1 MKKYKSTFVNMGRK
15 GRRFSTLLWIIL
27 FVSSQTFAQR
37 KPIGNLLTENIP
49 DIAPSLM
56 ERWDQYQNIRSAS
69 FADWDANGGM
79 YIVTRFADV
88 AQLHHVKNAGAYR
101 EQVTFSKEPIT
112 SAKVSPNAANDGFL
126 FSKDQGGN
134 ENYQIYFFDRKT
146 GKNKLLTDGKSRNGN
161 AIWNHNGDKIAFSS
175 NKRDG
180 KNIDFYIMDFKN
192 PDAAQLL
199 LQNVGGGWSM
209 VDWSDD
215 DTKMIIRNGISANES
230 KLFVFDLASKKVE
243 EIHPTTK
250 QIAYR
255 DAAFADNNRDIW
267 FVNDEAG
274 EYNALYYYSNSMKE
288 ATKIIAPEG
297 EIESLVFSHNRKN
310 FVYVVNE
317 KGYSTAYLYDTQ
329 NVEQKKLQTPAGVIG
344 NLNFDPKDERIALS
358 IVTPTSPS
366 DVYVF
371 DIKKQTSERWT
382 FSETG
387 GLNPDNFVTCSLI
400 NFPTFDTDEATKKP
414 RMIPSFMFKSRAAM
428 PGGSLGKLPV
438 IIDIH
443 GGPEGQSL
451 PNFSNSRQFWANE
464 LGCVVLVP
472 NVRGS
477 TGYGKTYLKLDNGA
491 LRENSVKDI
500 GALLDWIATQPDL
513 DASRVAVYGGSY
525 GGYMSLA
532 CMTNFNARLK
542 CGVDLFGISNFV
554 TFLKN
559 TSGYRVDLRRVEYG
573 DERDPAMAQILERIS
588 PLTNIKNITKPMF
601 IFQGEN
607 DPRVPLSESEQML
620 ASLKTNGVTT
630 WYVRAKDEGHGIAK
644 KANRDYTYAAMAA
657 FLQKFLVE
665 K

>member
-1 MKKYKSTFVNMGRK
+1 MKK
-15 GRRFSTLLWIIL
+15 IIL
-27 FVSSQTFAQR
+27 LFCITTFSAFSVFAQR

-49 DIAPSLM
+49 DISPSLM

-69 FADWDANGGM
+69 FADWDSKGAI

-88 AQLHHVKNAGAYR
+88 SQIHHVNSAGAYR

-112 SAKVSPNAANDGFL
+112 GAKVSPNAMNDGFL
-126 FSKDQGGN
+126 FSKDKGGD
-134 ENYQIYFFDRKT
+134 ENFQIYFFDRKS
-146 GKNKLLTDGKSRNGN
+146 GKNKLMTDGKSRNSN

-180 KNIDFYIMDFKN
+180 KNIDFYIADFKN

-199 LQNVGGGWSM
+199 LQNIGGGWNM
-209 VDWSDD
+209 MDWSDD
-215 DTKMIIRNGISANES
+215 DSKMIIRNSISANES
-230 KLFVFDLASKKVE
+230 KLFVFDLSTKKLE
-243 EIHPTTK
+243 EIYPSLK

-274 EYNALYYYSNSMKE
+274 EFNALYYYSNTLKS
-288 ATKIIAPEG
+288 ATKILSPEG
-297 EIESLVFSHNRKN
+297 EIESLVFSHNRKQ

-329 NVEQKKLQTPAGVIG
+329 NVNSTKLQTPQGVIG
-344 NLNFDPKDERIALS
+344 NLNFDMKDERIAIS
-358 IVTPTSPS
+358 ITTPTSTS
-366 DVYVF
+366 DVYVY
-371 DIKKQTSERWT
+371 DIKNKTSERWT

-387 GLNPDNFVTCSLI
+387 GLNSGNFVTCSLI
-400 NFPTFDTDEATKKP
+400 DFQTFDTDEATRKT
-414 RMIPSFMFKSRAAM
+414 RIIPSFMFK
-428 PGGSLGKLPV
+428 PKNTTLGKLPV

-451 PNFSNSRQFWANE
+451 PNFSNARQFWANE

-500 GALLDWIATQPDL
+500 GALLDWVATQPDL
-513 DASRVAVYGGSY
+513 DASRVAVFGGSY

-559 TSGYRVDLRRVEYG
+559 TSSYRADLRRVEYG
-573 DERDPAMAQILERIS
+573 DERDPAMAQILEKIS

-607 DPRVPLSESEQML
+607 DPRVPLNESEQML

-644 KANRDYTYAAMAA
+644 KANRDYTYAAIAA
-657 FLQKFLVE
+657 FLQKFLVD

>member
-1 MKKYKSTFVNMGRK
+1 MKKIVLLFCLIAFCA
-15 GRRFSTLLWIIL
+15 FSI
-27 FVSSQTFAQR
+27 FAQR

-49 DIAPSLM
+49 DMSPSLV
-56 ERWDQYQNIRSAS
+56 ERWDQYQNIRAAS

-79 YIVTRFADV
+79 YVVTRFADV
-88 AQLHHVKNAGAYR
+88 AQVHHVKSAGAYR
-101 EQVTFSKEPIT
+101 EQITFSKEPIT
-112 SAKVSPNAANDGFL
+112 GAKVSPNTANNGFL
-126 FSKDQGGN
+126 FSKDKGGD
-134 ENYQIYFFDRKT
+134 ENFQIYFFDRKT
-146 GKNKLLTDGKSRNGN
+146 GKNKLITDGKSRNGN
-161 AIWNHNGDKIAFSS
+161 AIWNKKGDKIAFSS

-180 KNIDFYIMDFKN
+180 KNIDFYITDFN
-192 PDAAQLL
+192 ASENVQLL
-199 LQNVGGGWSM
+199 LQNTGGGWNM

-215 DTKMIIRNGISANES
+215 DSKMIIQNSISANES
-230 KLFVFDLASKKVE
+230 KLYIYDLTIKKLD

-255 DAAFADNNRDIW
+255 DASFADNNRDIW

-274 EYNALYYYSNSMKE
+274 EYNALYYYSASMKE
-288 ATKIIAPEG
+288 ATKIVSPEG
-297 EIESLVFSHNRKN
+297 EIESLVFSHNRKQ

-329 NVEQKKLQTPAGVIG
+329 NVVSAKLQTPQGVVG
-344 NLNFDPKDERIALS
+344 NLNFDTKDERIAIS

-366 DVYVF
+366 DVYVY
-371 DIKKQTSERWT
+371 DIKNKTSERWT

-400 NFPTFDTDEATKKP
+400 NFPTFDTDEATHKT
-414 RMIPSFMFKSRAAM
+414 RIIPSFMFKPKNATSA
-428 PGGSLGKLPV
+428 KLPV

-500 GALLDWIATQPDL
+500 GALLDWVATQPDL
-513 DASRVAVYGGSY
+513 DASRVAVFGGSY

-532 CMTNFNARLK
+532 CMTNFNARLR

-559 TSGYRVDLRRVEYG
+559 TSSYRADLRRVEYG

-607 DPRVPLSESEQML
+607 DPRVPLNESEQML

-644 KANRDYTYAAMAA
+644 KANRDYTYAAIAA

-665 K
+665 N

>member
-1 MKKYKSTFVNMGRK
+1 MKK
-15 GRRFSTLLWIIL
+15 IIL
-27 FVSSQTFAQR
+27 LFCITTFSAFSVFAQR

-49 DIAPSLM
+49 DISPSLM

-69 FADWDANGGM
+69 FADWDSKGAI

-88 AQLHHVKNAGAYR
+88 SQIHHVNSAGAYR

-112 SAKVSPNAANDGFL
+112 GAKVSPNAMNDGFL
-126 FSKDQGGN
+126 FSKDKGGD
-134 ENYQIYFFDRKT
+134 ENFQIYFFDRKS
-146 GKNKLLTDGKSRNGN
+146 GKNKLMTDGKSRNSN

-180 KNIDFYIMDFKN
+180 KNIDFYIADFKN

-199 LQNVGGGWSM
+199 LQNIGGGWNM
-209 VDWSDD
+209 MDWSDD
-215 DTKMIIRNGISANES
+215 DSKMIIRNSISANES
-230 KLFVFDLASKKVE
+230 KLFVFDLSTKKLE
-243 EIHPTTK
+243 EIYPSLK

-274 EYNALYYYSNSMKE
+274 EFNALYYYSNTLKS
-288 ATKIIAPEG
+288 ATKILSPEG
-297 EIESLVFSHNRKN
+297 EIESLVFSHNRKQ

-329 NVEQKKLQTPAGVIG
+329 NVNSTKLQTPQGVIG
-344 NLNFDPKDERIALS
+344 NLNFDMKDERIAIS
-358 IVTPTSPS
+358 ITTPTSAS
-366 DVYVF
+366 DVYVY
-371 DIKKQTSERWT
+371 DIKNKTSERWT

-387 GLNPDNFVTCSLI
+387 GLNSGNFVTCSLI
-400 NFPTFDTDEATKKP
+400 DFQTFDTDEATRKT
-414 RMIPSFMFKSRAAM
+414 RIIPSFMFKPKNAT
-428 PGGSLGKLPV
+428 LGKLPV

-451 PNFSNSRQFWANE
+451 PNFSNARQFWANE

-500 GALLDWIATQPDL
+500 GALLDWVATQPDL
-513 DASRVAVYGGSY
+513 DASRVAVFGGSY

-559 TSGYRVDLRRVEYG
+559 TSSYRADLRRVEYG
-573 DERDPAMAQILERIS
+573 DERDPAMAQILEKIS

-607 DPRVPLSESEQML
+607 DPRVPLNESEQML

-644 KANRDYTYAAMAA
+644 KANRDYTYAAIAA
-657 FLQKFLVE
+657 FLQKFLVD

>member
-1 MKKYKSTFVNMGRK
+1 MKK
-15 GRRFSTLLWIIL
+15 IIL
-27 FVSSQTFAQR
+27 LFLSFAFCTVTTFAQR

-69 FADWDANGGM
+69 FADWDMNGGM

-88 AQLHHVKNAGAYR
+88 SQLHHLKSAGAYR

-112 SAKVSPNAANDGFL
+112 GAKVSPNAANDGFL
-126 FSKDQGGN
+126 FSKDKGGD
-134 ENYQIYFFDRKT
+134 ENFQIYFFDRKT
-146 GKNKLLTDGKSRNGN
+146 GKNKLITDGKSRNGN
-161 AIWNHNGDKIAFSS
+161 VVWNNKGDKIAFSS

-180 KNIDFYIMDFKN
+180 KNIDFYIADFN
-192 PDAAQLL
+192 SPENAQLL
-199 LQNVGGGWSM
+199 LQNTGGGWNM

-215 DTKMIIRNGISANES
+215 DKRMIIRNSISANES
-230 KLFVFDLASKKVE
+230 KLFVFDLTTKKLE
-243 EIHPTTK
+243 EIHPIQK

-274 EYNALYYYSNSMKE
+274 EFNALYYYSNSMKE
-288 ATKIIAPEG
+288 ATKIISPEG
-297 EIESLVFSHNRKN
+297 EIESLTFSHNRKQ

-329 NVEQKKLQTPAGVIG
+329 NVESKKLQTPQGVIG
-344 NLNFDPKDERIALS
+344 NLNFDPKDERIAIS

-366 DVYVF
+366 DVYVY
-371 DIKKQTSERWT
+371 DIKKQSSERWT

-387 GLNPDNFVTCSLI
+387 GLNPDNFVTCTLV
-400 NFPTFDTDEATKKP
+400 NFPTFDVDQATNKT
-414 RMIPSFMFKSRAAM
+414 RIIPSFMFKPKNATV
-428 PGGSLGKLPV
+428 GKLPV

-451 PNFSNSRQFWANE
+451 PNFSNARQFWANE

-491 LRENSVKDI
+491 LRENSVRDI
-500 GALLDWIATQPDL
+500 GALLDWISTQPDL
-513 DASRVAVYGGSY
+513 DASRVAVFGGSY

-532 CMTNFNARLK
+532 CMTNYNARLR

-559 TSGYRVDLRRVEYG
+559 TSSYRADLRRVEYG
-573 DERDPAMAQILERIS
+573 DERDPEMAKILERIS

-607 DPRVPLSESEQML
+607 DPRVPLNESEQML
-620 ASLKTNGVTT
+620 ASLKINGVTT

-644 KANRDYTYAAMAA
+644 KANRDYTYAAIAA
-657 FLQKFLVE
+657 FLQKFLIE
-665 K
+665 KQN

>member
-1 MKKYKSTFVNMGRK
+1 MKK
-15 GRRFSTLLWIIL
+15 IIL
-27 FVSSQTFAQR
+27 LFCITTFSAFSVFAQR

-49 DIAPSLM
+49 DISPSLM

-69 FADWDANGGM
+69 FADWDSKGAI

-88 AQLHHVKNAGAYR
+88 SQIHHVNSAGAYR

-112 SAKVSPNAANDGFL
+112 GAKVSPNAMNDGFL
-126 FSKDQGGN
+126 FSKDKGGD
-134 ENYQIYFFDRKT
+134 ENFQIYFFDRKS
-146 GKNKLLTDGKSRNGN
+146 GKNKLMTDGKSRNSN

-180 KNIDFYIMDFKN
+180 KNIDFYIADFKN

-199 LQNVGGGWSM
+199 LQNIGGGWNM
-209 VDWSDD
+209 MDWSDD
-215 DTKMIIRNGISANES
+215 DSKMIIRNSISANES
-230 KLFVFDLASKKVE
+230 KLFVFDLSTKKLE
-243 EIHPTTK
+243 EIYPSLK

-274 EYNALYYYSNSMKE
+274 EFNALYYYSNTLKS
-288 ATKIIAPEG
+288 ATKILSPEG
-297 EIESLVFSHNRKN
+297 EIESLVFSHNRKQ

-329 NVEQKKLQTPAGVIG
+329 NVNSTKLQTPQGVIG
-344 NLNFDPKDERIALS
+344 NLNFDMKDERIAIS
-358 IVTPTSPS
+358 ITTPTSAS
-366 DVYVF
+366 DVYVY
-371 DIKKQTSERWT
+371 DIKNKTSERWT

-387 GLNPDNFVTCSLI
+387 GLNSGNFVTCSLI
-400 NFPTFDTDEATKKP
+400 DFQTFDTDEATRKT
-414 RMIPSFMFKSRAAM
+414 RIIPSFMFK
-428 PGGSLGKLPV
+428 PKNTTLGKLPV

-451 PNFSNSRQFWANE
+451 PNFSNARQFWANE

-500 GALLDWIATQPDL
+500 GALLDWVATQPDL
-513 DASRVAVYGGSY
+513 DASRVAVFGGSY

-559 TSGYRVDLRRVEYG
+559 TSSYRADLRRVEYG
-573 DERDPAMAQILERIS
+573 DERDPAMAQILEKIS

-607 DPRVPLSESEQML
+607 DPRVPLNESEQML

-644 KANRDYTYAAMAA
+644 KANRDYTYAAIAA
-657 FLQKFLVE
+657 FLQKFLVD